1 MTIWYRSVTAVSLV
15 AILASCSDDV
25 VDNESEDAADTGTAP
40 DAEVPDT
47 TPVQPSLA
55 VPEFGTEATRSI
67 AALASSADGLDRPR
81 DLEFDPQ
88 MPENLWV
95 FSQDNDGVVIL
106 FNAGTPEQETELFL
120 DGFRDHFM
128 EEVSSVS
135 FGDNGDFGTCQET
148 RNTYN
153 NQAEPNDFMGPA
165 LWDSDLSV
173 FAAVHQDPAGEL
185 LGSHIDMLHQS
196 PLCMGIAHY
205 RDNEYF
211 VFDGLNG
218 HVVYYD
224 FQEDHGPGLDDHS
237 DGIVYRF
244 PEMELTRV
252 PGVPGHMLYDETT
265 NLLFVADTGGQRVLA
280 YEVGSAVRGRDL
292 VADNE
297 PLADFAEFVDP
308 EFEILVG
315 EGLEEPSGLALVEN
329 RLFVGDH
336 ATGEIIAFDI
346 NTGEEL
352 GRIDTL
358 ADGLMGIEVA
368 PDGRLWFVDGETSEV
383 LVLTP

>member
-1 MTIWYRSVTAVSLV
+1 MVTTRYLG
-15 AILASCSDDV
+15 ILLPGLLLLAACGDDV
-25 VDNESEDAADTGTAP
+25 VDNESESTPDTGIAP
-40 DAEVPDT
+40 DAETPDT
-47 TPVQPSLA
+47 TPVEPELA
-55 VPEFGTEATRSI
+55 VPEFGTEETRSI
-67 AALASSADGLDRPR
+67 AAFASGSDGLDRPR

-95 FSQDNDGVVIL
+95 FSQNNDGVVIL

-120 DGFRDHFM
+120 DAFRSHFM

-135 FGDNGDFGTCQET
+135 FGDAGDFGTCQES
-148 RNTYN
+148 RNTYDD
-153 NQAEPNDFMGPA
+153 QAPGNDFMGPA
-165 LWDSDLSV
+165 LWDADLSV
-173 FAAVHQDPAGEL
+173 FAAVHQDPNGVM

-205 RDNEYF
+205 QDNEYF

-224 FQEDHGPGLDDHS
+224 FQEDHGPGFDDHS

-252 PGVPGHMLYDETT
+252 PGVPGHMLYDDAT

-292 VADNE
+292 IADNE
-297 PLADFAEFVDP
+297 PLADFAEFVDA
-308 EFEILVG
+308 EFDVLVG

-358 ADGLMGIEVA
+358 SEGLMGIEVG
-368 PDGRLWFVDGETSEV
+368 PDGRLWFVDGEAEEV

>member
-1 MTIWYRSVTAVSLV
+1 MATWYRSGMAAPFLAMLV
-15 AILASCSDDV
+15 ACGDDV
-25 VDNESEDAADTGTAP
+25 VDNEAANATDTGV
-40 DAEVPDT
+40 VPDT
-47 TPVQPSLA
+47 ATPDTNPAAPELA

-153 NQAEPNDFMGPA
+153 NQADPNDFMGPA

-173 FAAVHQDPAGEL
+173 FAAVHQDPTGVM

-224 FQEDHGPGLDDHS
+224 FQEDHGPGFDDHS

-252 PGVPGHMLYDETT
+252 PGVPGHMLYDDTT

-280 YEVGSAVRGRDL
+280 YEVGSAVRGQDL
-292 VADNE
+292 IADNE

-308 EFEILVG
+308 EFEILIG